1 MKTIISLYDR
11 LIFALAYI
19 AAASLALVTVIV
31 ALDVI
36 MRNLNMQTLRWISAA
51 VEYVLL
57 FSTMAAAPWLVRING
72 HVSLSSFVN
81 LLPRRLQTIVGQ
93 LALVVSAL
101 SLGFLG
107 LISADLTMQRWMDGS
122 VDMRSVNL
130 PAWLLYAFL
139 AVGFVLMACEFVR
152 LLLRGDVYSGAEG
165 NH

>member
-1 MKTIISLYDR
+1 MKTILSLYDR

-36 MRNLNMQTLRWISAA
+36 MRNLNMQTLRWISAV

-81 LLPRRLQTIVGQ
+81 LMPRRLQTIVGE

-101 SLGFLG
+101 SLAFLG
-107 LISADLTMQRWMDGS
+107 IISADLTVQRWMDGS

-152 LLLRGDVYSGAEG
+152 LLLRGELYNGAEG

>member
-1 MKTIISLYDR
+1 MKTILSIYDR
-11 LIFALAYI
+11 LIFALTYL
-19 AAASLALVTVIV
+19 AAASLALITIFV

-36 MRNLNMQTLRWISAA
+36 MRNLHMPTLRWISAV

-81 LLPRRLQTIVGQ
+81 LMPPRLQVLVGR
-93 LALVVSAL
+93 LGLIISAL

-107 LISADLTMQRWMDGS
+107 VISGKMTLERWFDGS

-139 AVGFVLMACEFVR
+139 SIGFVLMACEFLR
-152 LLLRGDVYSGAEG
+152 LLLRGELYSGAEG

>member
-36 MRNLNMQTLRWISAA
+36 MRNLNMQTLRWISAV

-81 LLPRRLQTIVGQ
+81 LMPRRLQTIVGQ

-107 LISADLTMQRWMDGS
+107 VISADLTMQRWMDGS

-152 LLLRGDVYSGAEG
+152 LLLRGEVYSGAEG

>member
-1 MKTIISLYDR
+1 MKTILSLYDR

-19 AAASLALVTVIV
+19 AAASLALVTIIV

-36 MRNLNMQTLRWISAA
+36 MRNLNMQTLRWISAI

-81 LLPRRLQTIVGQ
+81 LMPRHLQTIVGQ
-93 LALVVSAL
+93 LAMVVSAL

-107 LISADLTMQRWMDGS
+107 IISADLTMERWFDGS

-139 AVGFVLMACEFVR
+139 TVGFVLMACEFVR
-152 LLLRGDVYSGAEG
+152 LLLRGELYNGAEG

>member
-36 MRNLNMQTLRWISAA
+36 MRNLNMQTLRWISAV

-152 LLLRGDVYSGAEG
+152 LLLRGEVYSGAEG

>member
-11 LIFALAYI
+11 LIFALAYM

-36 MRNLNMQTLRWISAA
+36 MRNLNMQTLRWISAV

-152 LLLRGDVYSGAEG
+152 LLLRGEVYSGAEG